1 MCCAQTEEKFEE
13 LANPLLVGVEAP
25 IAQAFELAQ
34 VEASALHSVEIV
46 GGGMRSRVAKI
57 KVAGLLN
64 LKGKAPNYG
73 LRTTLNMDECIA
85 RGCALQCAVLSPQF
99 RISKEFKVLD
109 VVPYPIRVTWEQG
122 ATDDMELVED
132 DEGTDGATNSVCLYK
147 QGDEFPR
154 MRRVTFRRRTVR
166 CSCCSPLLLLR
177 LTSACP
183 RRATGVHHRCGL

>member
-1 MCCAQTEEKFEE
+1 MPLRGRSRLHLSHAQTEEKFEE
-13 LANPLLVGVEAP
+13 LAQPLLVGVEGP

-34 VEASALHSVEIV
+34 VADATALHSVEIV
-46 GGGMRSRVAKI
+46 GGGMRSRVAKV

-64 LKGKAPNYG
+64 LQGKAPNYG

-132 DEGTDGATNSVCLYK
+132 ENEADGATNSVVLYK

-166 CSCCSPLLLLR
+166 SPPWR
-177 LTSACP
+177 
-183 RRATGVHHRCGL
+183 GVRSRCH